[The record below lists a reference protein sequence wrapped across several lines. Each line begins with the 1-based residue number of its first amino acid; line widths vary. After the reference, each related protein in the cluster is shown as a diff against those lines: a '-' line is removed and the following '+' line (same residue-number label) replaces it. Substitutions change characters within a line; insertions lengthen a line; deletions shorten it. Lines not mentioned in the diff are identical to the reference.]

1 MDVLC
6 AGVSPSNSNEPSP
19 VVTYSNNGNYTVRLK
34 VTEGDDESSEI
45 KPAYILVNSEGSSI
59 DLEEFKQSLNIYPNP
74 TSGILFVSQEN
85 EYLTQIKVYTIL
97 GKEVYSN
104 DLLNS
109 LKIDLSSKSNGVY
122 FIEFSNGKQKITE
135 RLILNR

>member
-1 MDVLC
+1 M
-6 AGVSPSNSNEPSP
+6 
-19 VVTYSNNGNYTVRLK
+19 
-34 VTEGDDESSEI
+34 
-45 KPAYILVNSEGSSI
+45 NSEGSSI

-104 DLLNS
+104 NLLNS

-122 FIEFSNGKQKITE
+122 FIEFSNGKEKITE